1 MFDGI
6 GIWREQGTGQ
16 GQALPLHFKRNFFM
30 PLKHALKLYLLLC
43 LLLSLLAAC
52 DLLPTTSTNGS
63 PGNTSTATTTQS
75 PDQGTPQLNTW
86 YRGAPGVEV
95 RYEDWK
101 SAGNNED
108 TVTIVRFDLH
118 HISLSVAYQPTQPLS
133 MSEWMRQEHAT
144 TIINGG
150 YFDNQNTATAMVI
163 SNGQSFGPSYN
174 GFGGMLSVDNQGHID
189 LRSLSERP
197 YDPNNEQLQQA
208 TQSSPMLVLH
218 GKATRFN
225 TNAAGSRRSIA
236 AIDKQGR
243 LLFIASPGTAFSLGE
258 LEDLLVGSDLSIDRA
273 LNLDGGASTG
283 LYVNAGSQ
291 QVAIDSIT
299 NLPIVIVVKAK

>member
-1 MFDGI
+1 M
-6 GIWREQGTGQ
+6 
-16 GQALPLHFKRNFFM
+16 H
-30 PLKHALKLYLLLC
+30 LKHALKLYLLLC
-43 LLLSLLAAC
+43 LLLFSLVAC
-52 DLLPTTSTNGS
+52 NLVPTTSTSGT
-63 PGNTSTATTTQS
+63 PGNTSTATTTQPS
-75 PDQGTPQLNTW
+75 DQGTPQLNTW

-101 SAGNNED
+101 SPGNNED
-108 TVTIVRFDLH
+108 TVTIVRFDLR
-118 HISLSVAYQPTQPLS
+118 HISLSVAYQPAQPLS
-133 MSEWMRQEHAT
+133 MSEWMRKEHAT

-150 YFDNQNTATAMVI
+150 YFDNQNIATALVI
-163 SNGQSFGPSYN
+163 SNGQSFGTSYN

-208 TQSSPMLVLH
+208 TQSSPMLILH
-218 GKATRFN
+218 GKTTQFN
-225 TNAAGSRRSIA
+225 ANAAGSRRSIA

-299 NLPIVIVVKAK
+299 DLPLVIVVKAK

>member
-1 MFDGI
+1 
-6 GIWREQGTGQ
+6 
-16 GQALPLHFKRNFFM
+16 M
-30 PLKHALKLYLLLC
+30 PNVPIKYSIKHC
-43 LLLSLLAAC
+43 LLFCLLFCSLVAC
-52 DLLPTTSTNGS
+52 DIVPSTSSNST
-63 PGNTSTATTTQS
+63 PGAPSASNTSTINRPT
-75 PDQGTPQLNTW
+75 DQGTPQLNTW
-86 YRGAPGVEV
+86 YSGTPGVEV

-101 SAGNNED
+101 SPGNNED
-108 TVTIVRFDLH
+108 TVTIVRFDLR
-118 HISLSVAYQPTQPLS
+118 HISLSVAYQPAQPLS
-133 MSEWMRQEHAT
+133 MSEWMRKEHAT

-150 YFDNQNTATAMVI
+150 YFDNQNIATALVI
-163 SNGQSFGPSYN
+163 SNGQSFGTSYN

-208 TQSSPMLVLH
+208 TQSSPMLILH
-218 GKATRFN
+218 GKTTQFN
-225 TNAAGSRRSIA
+225 ANAAGSRRSIA

-299 NLPIVIVVKAK
+299 DLPLVIVVKAK

>member
-1 MFDGI
+1 
-6 GIWREQGTGQ
+6 
-16 GQALPLHFKRNFFM
+16 M
-30 PLKHALKLYLLLC
+30 PLKRTLKLYLLLC
-43 LLLSLLAAC
+43 LLLSSLAAC
-52 DLLPTTSTNGS
+52 DIIPTTSSNGS
-63 PGNTSTATTTQS
+63 PGNSSTATTTNQ
-75 PDQGTPQLNTW
+75 PHDQGTPELNTW

-95 RYEDWK
+95 RYENWK
-101 SAGNNED
+101 SPGNNED
-108 TVTIVRFDLH
+108 TVTIVRFDLR
-118 HISLSVAYQPTQPLS
+118 HISLSVAYQPAKPLS
-133 MSEWMRQEHAT
+133 MGEWMRQEQAT
-144 TIINGG
+144 AIINGG
-150 YFDNQNTATAMVI
+150 YFDNQNNATALVI
-163 SNGQSFGPSYN
+163 SNGQSSGTSYN
-174 GFGGMLSVDNQGHID
+174 GFGGMLSVDNQGHVD

-218 GKATRFN
+218 GKATQFN
-225 TNAAGSRRSIA
+225 TNAAGSRRSIV

-291 QVAIDSIT
+291 KVAIDSIT
-299 NLPIVIVVKAK
+299 DLPLVIVVKAK